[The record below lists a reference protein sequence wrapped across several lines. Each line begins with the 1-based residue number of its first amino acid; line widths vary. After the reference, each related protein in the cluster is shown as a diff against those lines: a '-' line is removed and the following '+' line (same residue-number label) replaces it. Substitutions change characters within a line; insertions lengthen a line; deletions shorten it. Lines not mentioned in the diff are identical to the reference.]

1 MKNFSLKAKLLS
13 LSLFLITISVV
24 IGGVSYFS
32 INSVIKEYSVISD
45 MSYPNT
51 SALLQ
56 MFSNYRSS
64 RIEASQ
70 LISPNVPADIKK
82 FVYDLMEKNLETD
95 KVINKK
101 YLEQNYLPGEE
112 VLYLEFRKHIDIANK
127 DFKQIMDM
135 YKENRTDATSMAT
148 MISIV
153 NGKLG
158 TDGVQARIAAEKL
171 REFHEV
177 LAEKSKTDAM
187 AAGSR
192 ATQLTIMLILVFG
205 AIGFI
210 AAFMFSNMLTST
222 LKAISDALDES
233 STQVSSAAGQI
244 ASSSQELS
252 QAVTEQASS
261 LEETSSSVE
270 EMSSMVNV
278 NTENAKKASE
288 NSGLSKRQAE
298 RGRTVVTEMVHSM
311 SLINDSNNN
320 IMNQINKSNEQ
331 MGEIVKVIQEIET
344 KTKVI
349 NDIVFQTKL
358 LSFNA
363 SVEAARAG
371 EQGKGFAVV
380 AEEVGNLAQMSGN
393 AAKEISDMLASSV
406 HKVEAIVN
414 ETRHSVDGLIADG
427 KEKVRNG
434 TKVAEECGEVLA
446 EIVANVT
453 NVATM
458 ANEISVASDEQ
469 SKGIQEITKA
479 MGQLDQVTQTNA
491 QTSEQAAH
499 SAEQLSIQAV
509 SLKDQVVTLVA
520 VINGNGKRI
529 PIETKVKAKTETH
542 TKIQTQT
549 QTQNKTKTPPK
560 TSNVLPMKKAP
571 APKPAVKVTNHAPAV
586 VPKKAAAGINGGKA
600 VGNLPSYDHPG
611 FEDV

>member
-13 LSLFLITISVV
+13 LSLFLITISIV
-24 IGGVSYFS
+24 IGGVSYWS

-45 MSYPNT
+45 LSYPNT
-51 SALLQ
+51 SVMLQ

-70 LISPNVPADIKK
+70 LISPNVPTDIKK
-82 FVYDLMEKNLETD
+82 SVYSLMQENLEVD
-95 KVINKK
+95 KELHKK
-101 YLEQNYLPGEE
+101 YLAQHYLPGEE
-112 VLYLEFRKHIDIANK
+112 VLYLEFRKKIDEANK
-127 DFKQIMDM
+127 DLAQVMMM
-135 YKENRTDATSMAT
+135 YNENKTDEASQEK

-153 NGKLG
+153 NQKLG
-158 TDGVQARIAAEKL
+158 TEGVEVRINAEKL
-171 REFHEV
+171 RKFHEEQAG
-177 LAEKSKTDAM
+177 LAAKSAKDT
-187 AAGSR
+187 GSR
-192 ATQLTIMLILVFG
+192 ATQLTIILILILGTV
-205 AIGFI
+205 GFI
-210 AAFMFSNMLTST
+210 AAFMFSNMLTRT
-222 LKAISDALDES
+222 LKTISDALDES
-233 STQVSSAAGQI
+233 SSQVSSAAAQI
-244 ASSSQELS
+244 AASSQELS

-270 EMSSMVNV
+270 EMSSMVNI

-288 NSGLSKRQAE
+288 NSSVSKNQAE
-298 RGRTVVTEMVHSM
+298 RGRTVVEEMVQSM

-331 MGEIVKVIQEIET
+331 MGEIVKVIHEIET

-393 AAKEISDMLASSV
+393 ASKEISDMLASSV
-406 HKVEAIVN
+406 QKVEAIVN
-414 ETRHSVDGLIADG
+414 ETRSSVDGLIADG
-427 KEKVRNG
+427 KEKIKNG
-434 TKVAEECGEVLA
+434 TKIAEECGEVLA
-446 EIVANVT
+446 EIVANVSS
-453 NVATM
+453 VATM

-491 QTSEQAAH
+491 QTSEQTAH
-499 SAEQLSIQAV
+499 SAEQLSVEAI

-520 VINGNGKRI
+520 VINGNGKNI
-529 PIETKVKAKTETH
+529 PNETKKQNDKKIKTAVKA
-542 TKIQTQT
+542 
-549 QTQNKTKTPPK
+549 
-560 TSNVLPMKKAP
+560 SNVLPMVPAKKADS
-571 APKPAVKVTNHAPAV
+571 KPAVKVVSHTPATV
-586 VPKKAAAGINGGKA
+586 STAAPKKAAAGVNGGKA

>member
-24 IGGVSYFS
+24 IGGVSYWS
-32 INSVIKEYSVISD
+32 VNRVIKEYSVISD
-45 MSYPNT
+45 VSYPNT
-51 SALLQ
+51 SVMLQ

-64 RIEASQ
+64 RIEVTQ
-70 LISPNVPADIKK
+70 LISPHVPADIKK
-82 FVYDLMEKNLETD
+82 NVYATLEKNMETD
-95 KVINKK
+95 KALVKK
-101 YLEQNYLPGEE
+101 YLEVEYLPGEE
-112 VLYLEFRKHIDIANK
+112 VLFKELRKSMDEANGL
-127 DFKQIMDM
+127 FLQVMTM
-135 YKENRTDATSMAT
+135 YKENKNDPESEALK
-148 MISIV
+148 IEIV

-158 TDGVQARIAAEKL
+158 TFGVTTRLAADAL
-171 REFHEV
+171 REFHEKKALEAST
-177 LAEKSKTDAM
+177 LAKDA
-187 AAGSR
+187 GGT
-192 ATQLTIMLILVFG
+192 ATKLTVSLILILG
-205 AIGFI
+205 AIGLVS
-210 AAFMFSNMLTST
+210 AFLFSTVLTKT

-233 STQVSSAAGQI
+233 STQVSSAATQI
-244 ASSSQELS
+244 AASSQELS
-252 QAVTEQASS
+252 QAVTEQAAS

-278 NTENAKKASE
+278 NTENAKKASD

-298 RGRTVVTEMVHSM
+298 RGRSVVEEMVQSM
-311 SLINDSNNN
+311 SQINESNNN
-320 IMNQINKSNEQ
+320 IMNQINKSNDQ
-331 MGEIVKVIQEIET
+331 MSEIVKVIQEIET

-393 AAKEISDMLASSV
+393 AAKEISDMLASSI
-406 HKVEAIVN
+406 HKVETIVQ
-414 ETRHSVDGLIADG
+414 ETKNSVDGLIADG
-427 KEKVRNG
+427 KEKIKNG
-434 TKVAEECGEVLA
+434 TKVAEECGEVLS
-446 EIVANVT
+446 EIVSNVS

-491 QTSEQAAH
+491 QTSEQTAH
-499 SAEQLSIQAV
+499 AAEQLSVQSV

-520 VINGNGKRI
+520 VINGNGNGNATKV
-529 PIETKVKAKTETH
+529 PVNVKPKHETKTKNPPAKTM
-542 TKIQTQT
+542 
-549 QTQNKTKTPPK
+549 N
-560 TSNVLPMKKAP
+560 NVLPMKKAP
-571 APKPAVKVTNHAPAV
+571 APTKPTVKV
-586 VPKKAAAGINGGKA
+586 AAAPVMKKVVGGNSGSKG

>member
-13 LSLFLITISVV
+13 LSLFLITISIV
-24 IGGVSYFS
+24 IGGVSYWS
-32 INSVIKEYSVISD
+32 VGSVIKEYSVISD
-45 MSYPNT
+45 ISYPNT
-51 SALLQ
+51 SAMLQ

-70 LISPNVPADIKK
+70 LISPNVPADVKK
-82 FVYDLMEKNLETD
+82 NVYELMEKNLELD
-95 KVINKK
+95 KTLDKK
-101 YLEQNYLPGEE
+101 YLEQDYLPGEE
-112 VLYLEFRKHIDIANK
+112 ALYLEFRKTIDEANK
-127 DFKQIMDM
+127 DFKQIMQM
-135 YKENRTDATSMAT
+135 YKENKTDAASLAT
-148 MISIV
+148 MVSIV

-158 TDGVQARIAAEKL
+158 TDGVQARITAEKL
-171 REFHEV
+171 REFHENQA
-177 LAEKSKTDAM
+177 LKSEDEAKDAG
-187 AAGSR
+187 AS
-192 ATQLTIMLILVFG
+192 ATKLTVMLILIFG
-205 AIGFI
+205 VIGFVT
-210 AAFMFSNMLTST
+210 AFTFSNMLTAT
-222 LKAISDALDES
+222 LKAISDALDDS

-244 ASSSQELS
+244 AASSQELS

-298 RGRTVVTEMVHSM
+298 RGRTVVEEMVQSM

-393 AAKEISDMLASSV
+393 AAKEISEMLASSV
-406 HKVEAIVN
+406 HKVEAIVH
-414 ETRHSVDGLIADG
+414 ETRSSVDGLIADG

-446 EIVANVT
+446 EIVANVS

-499 SAEQLSIQAV
+499 SAEQLSVQAV

-520 VINGNGKRI
+520 VINGNGKNI
-529 PIETKVKAKTETH
+529 PVVTKVKTKTETH
-542 TKIQTQT
+542 T
-549 QTQNKTKTPPK
+549 NTKTPPK
-560 TSNVLPMKKAP
+560 ASNVLPMKKAP
-571 APKPAVKVTNHAPAV
+571 APKPAAKVVSHAPVAT
-586 VPKKAAAGINGGKA
+586 PKKAAAGINGGKA

>member
-13 LSLFLITISVV
+13 LSIFLITISIV

-32 INSVIKEYSVISD
+32 LNSVIKEYSVISD
-45 MSYPNT
+45 LSYPNT

-64 RIEASQ
+64 RIEAGQ
-70 LISPNVPADIKK
+70 LISPNVSAEIKK
-82 FVYDLMEKNLETD
+82 NVYETLEKNLEKD
-95 KVINKK
+95 QELHKK
-101 YLEQNYLPGEE
+101 YMEQEYLPGEE
-112 VLYLEFRKHIDIANK
+112 ALYLDLRKKMDGANEDIVQVMK
-127 DFKQIMDM
+127 M
-135 YKENRTDATSMAT
+135 YKENKTDPASMAT
-148 MISIV
+148 LIEIV
-153 NGKLG
+153 NVTLG
-158 TDGVQARIAAEKL
+158 TEGLQVRDAAEKL
-171 REFHEV
+171 REFHEAQA
-177 LAEKSKTDAM
+177 LKAEEDAKN
-187 AAGSR
+187 AG
-192 ATQLTIMLILVFG
+192 AKAIQLTVVLILVFG
-205 AIGFI
+205 AVGFV
-210 AAFMFSNMLTST
+210 ASFMFSNILTST
-222 LKAISDALDES
+222 LKSISDALDES

-244 ASSSQELS
+244 AASAQELS

-288 NSGLSKRQAE
+288 NSSMSKRQAE
-298 RGRTVVTEMVHSM
+298 RGRTVVEEMVQSM

-406 HKVEAIVN
+406 HKVEAIVH
-414 ETRHSVDGLIADG
+414 ETRSSVDGLIADG
-427 KEKVRNG
+427 KEKVKNG
-434 TKVAEECGEVLA
+434 TRVAEECGEVLA
-446 EIVANVT
+446 EIVANVS

-499 SAEQLSIQAV
+499 SAEQLSVQAV

-520 VINGNGKRI
+520 VINGNGNNI
-529 PIETKVKAKTETH
+529 PVTTKVNKKNDSYAKTS
-542 TKIQTQT
+542 
-549 QTQNKTKTPPK
+549 TPSKP
-560 TSNVLPMKKAP
+560 TNVLPMKKASTHKSS
-571 APKPAVKVTNHAPAV
+571 AKTASHTQASA
-586 VPKKAAAGINGGKA
+586 PKKAAAGANGGKA
-600 VGNLPSYDHPG
+600 IGNLPNYDHPG

>member
-24 IGGVSYFS
+24 IGGVSYWS
-32 INSVIKEYSVISD
+32 VNSVIKEYSVISD
-45 MSYPNT
+45 LSYPNT
-51 SALLQ
+51 STLLQ

-70 LISPNVPADIKK
+70 LISPSVPADIKK
-82 FVYDLMEKNLETD
+82 NVYDLMEKNLELD
-95 KVINKK
+95 KTLHKN
-101 YLEQNYLPGEE
+101 YMALEFLPGED
-112 VLYLEFRKHIDIANK
+112 VLYTEFRKTMDEANK
-127 DFKQIMDM
+127 DFAEIMKM
-135 YKENRTDATSMAT
+135 YKENKTDADAQAT

-158 TDGVQARIAAEKL
+158 TDGVKARIAAEAL
-171 REFHEV
+171 REFHEKQAMT
-177 LAEKSKTDAM
+177 AENSAK

-192 ATQLTIMLILVFG
+192 ATQLTIMLIVVFG
-205 AIGFI
+205 AIGLVTSFI
-210 AAFMFSNMLTST
+210 FSNMLTTT
-222 LKAISDALDES
+222 LKSISDALDES
-233 STQVSSAAGQI
+233 SSQVSSAAGQI
-244 ASSSQELS
+244 AASSQELS

-298 RGRTVVTEMVHSM
+298 RGRTVVEEMVQSM

-393 AAKEISDMLASSV
+393 AAKEISDMLALSV

-427 KEKVRNG
+427 KEKVSHG

-469 SKGIQEITKA
+469 SKGILEITKA

-491 QTSEQAAH
+491 QTSEQTAH
-499 SAEQLSIQAV
+499 SAEQLSAQAV
-509 SLKDQVVTLVA
+509 SLKDQVVTLVS
-520 VINGNGKRI
+520 VINGNGKNI
-529 PIETKVKAKTETH
+529 PVETKVKTKTVTH
-542 TKIQTQT
+542 TNTS
-549 QTQNKTKTPPK
+549 TKTPPK

-571 APKPAVKVTNHAPAV
+571 APKPAAKVVSHAPAAA
-586 VPKKAAAGINGGKA
+586 PKKAAAGINGGKA